1 MGYLR
6 LTFDKGY
13 AAIMLSGGR
22 DSLLA
27 AALAVED
34 GYHIVPVICDNGH
47 MEGVARAEWAVHNLQ
62 SVYGSNMVG
71 NLVVRKTG
79 YALLQYMQSLWKMRA
94 KELAIRFPEVRMYQ
108 AHCLACKTTMYVS
121 ILKFCHQCGIPTLV
135 DGVRRCQGFIVD
147 YDETVGRF
155 RKLCEREGVALLT
168 PVFEL
173 ASDQVRKRMLNDR
186 GIPTKTLEP
195 QCFLGC
201 PLVGELAR
209 EEVDG
214 LLELFDKEFIPLVEL
229 DIEKNGKL

>member
-47 MEGVARAEWAVHNLQ
+47 MEGADRAEWAVRNLQ
-62 SVYGSNMVG
+62 SVYGYNMVSD
-71 NLVVRKTG
+71 LVVRKTG
-79 YALLQYMQSLWKMRA
+79 DALLQYMQSLWKMRA
-94 KELAIRFPEVRMYQ
+94 KTLATRFPEVRMYQ

-121 ILKFCHQCGIPTLV
+121 ILEFCHQCSISTLV

-147 YDETVGRF
+147 YDETVSRF

-173 ASDQVRKRMLNDR
+173 VSDQVRKRMLNDR
-186 GIPTKTLEP
+186 GLPTKTLEP

-229 DIEKNGKL
+229 DLEKNGKL